1 MNKVIEYIIGAKD
14 ATGKAIKSALDRL
27 KGFASSVGRNLMN
40 IQAGFQMLGRA
51 ATAAGSFL
59 RKAFQFEKMTVQ
71 FKTLIG
77 SMDEAR
83 EHMKMLQDM
92 GDTPPFSLEA
102 FAAASRS
109 LMVMTDGILG
119 FKASLEMVGDAAA
132 ATGQPIENLA
142 HEVGRAYAII
152 RDGQPITRATMAL
165 RNMGVLTPEVA
176 AKMDDLQKSGAS
188 TVEIW
193 NELETALKRY
203 KGAMAETEQTGEG
216 LMGAISAQWDDTLRE
231 FGAACLEAS
240 KGGLGSILEM
250 MKQLRED
257 GSIEVWAEGASER
270 IGEMI
275 QAFHA
280 LHDAMNKVG
289 DATPKDMFDRNRGS
303 EGNLGTFFG
312 NAWAQL
318 GAIGAGLRGM
328 VVPGESFSG
337 NYAAYGALHGY
348 GEFADECARELS
360 KIMKESGDWVED
372 MDIRDVRDAAQEEE
386 RERAKERR
394 AEDAEKAAKKKL
406 DEEKKVQD
414 ALAEGQRKIDAKN
427 AEEARKN
434 DEEDARKKAEDEEK
448 ERKAAEAAIAKESK
462 RLWDEQVRQK
472 RRDAQAL
479 ANEAAEAQQR
489 LAAAEANAKQAWGW
503 YRDRDSWKAQL
514 EEERANAAAEIQFEK
529 DAKSLTSKSHWRT
542 RTLDDDQEV
551 VRRVLLARE
560 EESNAREYARMTAEA
575 SQRAAESLERM
586 EEVITEWSAE

>member
-176 AKMDDLQKSGAS
+176 AKMDDMQKSGAS

-203 KGAMAETEQTGEG
+203 KGAMEETEQTADG
-216 LMGAISAQWDDTLRE
+216 LMGAISSQWDDTLRE
-231 FGAACLEAS
+231 LGAACLETS
-240 KGGLGSILEM
+240 KDALGGLLDWI
-250 MKQLRED
+250 KKLRED
-257 GSIEVWAEGASER
+257 GTIAVWADNFCRAMEGVAEACKAAFGWIGKIVDGYGKLKDWLEEVGAEWGGTIGALSSGASWGEARQMGADQRAMTER
-270 IGEMI
+270 E
-275 QAFHA
+275 HE
-280 LHDAMNKVG
+280 DR
-289 DATPKDMFDRNRGS
+289 DKD
-303 EGNLGTFFG
+303 
-312 NAWAQL
+312 
-318 GAIGAGLRGM
+318 
-328 VVPGESFSG
+328 
-337 NYAAYGALHGY
+337 
-348 GEFADECARELS
+348 DE
-360 KIMKESGDWVED
+360 
-372 MDIRDVRDAAQEEE
+372 IRRIEIRQRAQEREADRKAEYE
-386 RERAKERR
+386 RKS
-394 AEDAEKAAKKKL
+394 AEQEKKKL
-406 DEEKKVQD
+406 E

-427 AEEARKN
+427 AEEARKKA
-434 DEEDARKKAEDEEK
+434 EEDARKKAEAEEK
-448 ERKAAEAAIAKESK
+448 ERKAAEAAIAKERK
-462 RLWDEQVRQK
+462 RLWDEQVRQQ

-586 EEVITEWSAE
+586 EEVITEGSAE